1 MFNRLFL
8 TGLLWVAAT
17 RSNDS
22 LAVTNTI
29 RTDGLQQRLKQLTQN
44 GGVILLDGDNIRGK
58 TKFRLSK
65 EDLCRDVEEWMS
77 EWGLFGLVTLM
88 YDHASQ
94 HTGYFLPKSGF
105 KDLNHFHNGIDLDS
119 ISEYNIDLVDKVSL
133 MKCSVYIC

>member
-1 MFNRLFL
+1 VVVVSAIMLNRLLF
-8 TGLLWVAAT
+8 TGLLWVAIS
-17 RSNDS
+17 RSYDS
-22 LAVTNTI
+22 LAISNTI
-29 RTDGLQQRLKQLTQN
+29 RTDGLQQRLKQLTQD

-94 HTGYFLPKSGF
+94 HSGYFLPKSGL
-105 KDLNHFHNGIDLDS
+105 KDHNSFYNDDILD
-119 ISEYNIDLVDKVSL
+119 ITYVCKIEYH
-133 MKCSVYIC
+133 

>member
-1 MFNRLFL
+1 MFNRLL
-8 TGLLWVAAT
+8 ITGLLWVATT
-17 RSNDS
+17 RSYDS

-29 RTDGLQQRLKQLTQN
+29 RTDGLQQRLKQLTQD

-94 HTGYFLPKSGF
+94 HSGYFLPKSGF
-105 KDLNHFHNGIDLDS
+105 S
-119 ISEYNIDLVDKVSL
+119 INL
-133 MKCSVYIC
+133 